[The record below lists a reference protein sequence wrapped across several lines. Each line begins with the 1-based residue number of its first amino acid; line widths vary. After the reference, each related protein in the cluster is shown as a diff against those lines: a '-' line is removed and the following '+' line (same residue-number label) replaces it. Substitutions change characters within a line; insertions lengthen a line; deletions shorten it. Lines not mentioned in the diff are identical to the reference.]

1 MSFFKSKFFIICL
14 IVAII
19 LALVPTLIAAFG
31 GTDLLRSALGTV
43 AKPFTMCASSVA
55 NAFNGFVD
63 VFAEYDALKAENE
76 ALREELEKYK
86 SKEYNE
92 DVLKEQNAWL
102 KDYINI
108 HDKNPEFIFTD
119 ALLISREA
127 DNYSSLMTFNRGS
140 LHGVK
145 MGSPVITARGLIGR
159 VSELGLDWCKVEP
172 IIEASSSIGV
182 YMDRTGAKAIVEGSA
197 ELYRDGLCKMTYIS
211 NTDVKIGDRVYT
223 AGGGS
228 GHYPSGLLVGS
239 VCDIY
244 TDEATGALTAI
255 IEPSQ
260 ELRETADLRG
270 ALIICGYEGQDN

>member
-1 MSFFKSKFFIICL
+1 MNLFKSKFFIICI

-31 GTDLLRSALGTV
+31 GTDLLRSAIGTLS
-43 AKPFTMCASSVA
+43 KPFTMCATSVA

-63 VFAEYDALKAENE
+63 VFTEYDSLKAENE
-76 ALREELEKYK
+76 ALREELEEYK
-86 SKEYNE
+86 NKEYNE
-92 DVLKEQNAWL
+92 EILKEQNKWL

-108 HDKNPEFIFTD
+108 HDENPEFIFTD
-119 ALLISREA
+119 ALLISRESG
-127 DNYSSLMTFNRGS
+127 NYSSLMTFNKGS

-145 MGSPVITARGLIGR
+145 KGSPVISEKGLIGR
-159 VSELGLDWCKVEP
+159 VSELGLDWCRVEP
-172 IIEASSSIGV
+172 IIETSSSIGV

-197 ELYRDGLCKMTYIS
+197 ELYRDGLCRMTYIS

-223 AGGGS
+223 AGGS
-228 GHYPSGLLVGS
+228 SHYPAGLLVGS

-244 TDEATGALTAI
+244 TDEATGALTAV
-255 IEPSQ
+255 IEPAQ
-260 ELRETADLRG
+260 ELGEPDDLTG